1 MIIFLLFSLLTIPL
15 ACAQDYSMFQTV
27 TLEDTYG
34 EIIGMHETQ
43 DNYIIAAYHN
53 SETNLVSLVKIDST
67 GTVSNTGTW
76 FFEPEYIYFKVVWLE
91 DHAIIMASTNQ
102 DTDLEQRIHR
112 YSYTDL
118 SYDTSFAD
126 LGVLGVF
133 GNAIL
138 TSFRQYGDYYYVG
151 GMATT
156 IEGTNLVCAPIILRY
171 NLNGTGDNNFNS
183 GIPYK
188 IFSDDAYLKTFDLET
203 ETIDITQVGTDL
215 LVYSDVIV
223 LRTTE
228 FLFYVSSNNP
238 ASYTPINLN
247 DGLTGTPPGQGDQVL
262 IPRDAGSFFTI
273 VPVSN
278 NSGYSLD
285 LVAYDSE
292 TQPIGSLGS
301 YNLITDSAHDSNQ
314 KQLTYVNNAF
324 YFKNF
329 LDISEMP
336 SIRISQFTFNGTSL
350 SDSVSTLIY
359 DKVTTSTKK
368 NYFLPTAGATPY
380 FLLAEDNTI
389 RRITVQ
395 PQPNRKKTLQD
406 FIKEY
411 RTPFIA

>member
-15 ACAQDYSMFQTV
+15 AYAQDYSMFQTV

-67 GTVSNTGTW
+67 GTILATGTW
-76 FFEPEYIYFKVVWLE
+76 PFEPEYIYFKVVWLE

-118 SYDTSFAD
+118 SYDTSFANAGF
-126 LGVLGVF
+126 LSFF

-138 TSFRQYGDYYYVG
+138 TSFRQYGDHYYVG
-151 GMATT
+151 GMATA
-156 IEGTNLVCAPIILRY
+156 IEGTNLVCAPMILRY
-171 NLNGTGDNNFNS
+171 NLNGTDDSTFNS
-183 GIPYK
+183 AMHFK
-188 IFSDDAYLKTFDLET
+188 IFSSDDAYLKTFDLET
-203 ETIDITQVGTDL
+203 VDITQVDTDL

-223 LRTTE
+223 LRTAE

-247 DGLTGTPPGQGDQVL
+247 DGITDTPGKGDQVL

-273 VPVSN
+273 TPVSN
-278 NSGYSLD
+278 NSGYSLN
-285 LVAYDSE
+285 LVAYDSDA
-292 TQPIGSLGS
+292 QPIGSLGS
-301 YNLITDSAHDSNQ
+301 YILITDSAYDSNQ
-314 KQLTYVNNAF
+314 KQLTYVNNTF
-324 YFKNF
+324 YFKS
-329 LDISEMP
+329 LLYISEMP
-336 SIRISQFTFNGTSL
+336 LIRISQFSFNGTSL
-350 SDSVSTLIY
+350 SDSVSTIIY

-368 NYFLPTAGATPY
+368 NYFLPTAGTTPY

-389 RRITVQ
+389 RRITPQ
-395 PQPNRKKTLQD
+395 PQPNSKKTLQD